1 MNLLKVLMLVFCAA
15 SLSFLL
21 PAKAHAVDHPWD
33 DHSLDSSHTAGDINT
48 DIGGPK
54 PYVPTVIE
62 SLRKWARGLFW
73 EVHEI
78 FTGGTRE
85 ETKGTNV
92 DNGKRP
98 VDPVT
103 RGKYK

>member
-21 PAKAHAVDHPWD
+21 PAKAQAVDHPWD
-33 DHSLDSSHTAGDINT
+33 DHSLDSSHTTGENFT
-48 DIGGPK
+48 NHGPK
-54 PYVPTVIE
+54 PYEPPVIE
-62 SLRKWARGLFW
+62 KIRKWARGLFW
-73 EVHEI
+73 EVREI

-85 ETKGTNV
+85 ETKGKNV

-98 VDPVT
+98 VNPDT
-103 RGKYK
+103 YRKYK